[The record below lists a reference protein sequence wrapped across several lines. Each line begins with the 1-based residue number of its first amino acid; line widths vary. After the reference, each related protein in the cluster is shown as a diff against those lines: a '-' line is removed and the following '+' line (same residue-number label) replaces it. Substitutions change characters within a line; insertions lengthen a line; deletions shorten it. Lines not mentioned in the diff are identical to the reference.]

1 MSDRILVRYDEIALK
16 GDNRGWFEKSLA
28 SNIHKL
34 VSRTQTPPV
43 PIKVMR
49 THGRILI
56 ETDWNASTSEAL
68 GRVFG
73 ISSYSPMRNVPTD
86 LPTLLAACQQ
96 EAETYFLKKGAPA
109 SFCVRSR
116 RSEKA
121 LPQTSVELDRMMG
134 AAIHSK
140 YPDWKVNLTDPELT
154 IGLEIRNETSFI
166 WNERIPGHGGLPV
179 GSNSPVLSLMSGGI
193 DSPVAAI
200 QILRR
205 GSATSFVHFY
215 GTPFVGPEVLQKVTE
230 LVRLVNQ
237 YQPIPKPLYVVPFGK
252 IQEKIALI
260 TDPKMRTILYRRM
273 MIRIAEKIAYRIKA
287 KALVTGESLGQVA
300 SQTVEN
306 MGTINSVAT
315 LPILRPLISYTKDEI
330 VQKAHQWKCFEVS
343 VRPGLDCCT
352 LFSDRHPI
360 LRSTDL
366 TAREQEERFV
376 VDDIVREA
384 LEQVEILNPK

>member
-16 GDNRGWFEKSLA
+16 GDNRGWFEKCLA
-28 SNIHKL
+28 SNIQKL
-34 VSRTQTPPV
+34 VARAQEPPAEV
-43 PIKVMR
+43 KVHR
-49 THGRILI
+49 THGRILV
-56 ETDWNASTSEAL
+56 ETAWNPSASEAM

-73 ISSYSPMRNVPTD
+73 VSSYSPMKNVPTD
-86 LPTLLAACQQ
+86 YQSLMNACLQ
-96 EAETYFLKKGAPA
+96 EAEAYLLKNGVP
-109 SFCVRSR
+109 SGFCVRTK

-121 LPQTSVELDRMMG
+121 LPETSVELDRMMG
-134 AAIHSK
+134 GAIHEK
-140 YPDWKVNLTDPELT
+140 YPEWKVDLKNPELT
-154 IGLEIRNETSFI
+154 IGLEIRNDNSFI

-179 GSNSPVLSLMSGGI
+179 GSNAPLLSLMSGGL

-200 QILRR
+200 QVLRR

-215 GTPFVGPEVLQKVTE
+215 GTPFVGEEVLQKVTD

-252 IQEKIALI
+252 IQEKIALL

-273 MIRIAEKIAYRIKA
+273 MIRIAERIAYRIKA
-287 KALVTGESLGQVA
+287 KGLVTGESLGQVA

-306 MGTINSVAT
+306 MGTINAVAT
-315 LPILRPLISYTKDEI
+315 LPILRPLISYTKAEI
-330 VQKAHQWKCFEVS
+330 VKKAHQWKCFEVS

-366 TAREQEERFV
+366 SAKEQEAKFV

-384 LEQVEILNPK
+384 LDQVQVLHPK